1 MYGKMQS
8 SLGGTIMKNIFSFC
22 PFSFLFKMF
31 ALFCNFLHKY
41 VVTFKTKSRFYVIKC
56 LINIILSF

>member
-8 SLGGTIMKNIFSFC
+8 SLGSTIMKNIFSFC
-22 PFSFLFKMF
+22 PFLLFKLF
-31 ALFCNFLHKY
+31 VLFCNFLHEY
-41 VVTFKTKSRFYVIKC
+41 VVTFKTKSRYYIIKC